1 MGDFMKKALFIFF
14 SVFLVISILF
24 LNETKIASVSQL
36 IENKYPVIIIDAGH
50 GGEDGGAIGADGTN
64 EKYINLEIALKLND
78 ILTVM
83 GYETRMVRTT
93 DISIHSES
101 SNTLR
106 EKKVSDIRN
115 RVAIMEEY
123 ENCLYVS
130 VHQNKYEDSRIWG
143 AQTFYS
149 PNDESSKT
157 LAQFIQTSIAT
168 ELQPDN
174 KRLIKESGTSIYVLY
189 NATKPAVMVE
199 CGFISNPNEL
209 SQLKTE
215 EYQAKMAFSIMSG
228 IINYNISE
236 VTNGTEV

>member
-14 SVFLVISILF
+14 SVFLVISIIF
-24 LNETKIASVSQL
+24 LNETKISSVSQL

-64 EKYINLEIALKLND
+64 EKDINLEISLKLND

-83 GYETRMVRTT
+83 GYKTQMVRTT
-93 DISIHSES
+93 DISIHNENSI
-101 SNTLR
+101 TLR

-115 RVAIMEEY
+115 RAAIMEEY
-123 ENCLYVS
+123 ENCFYVS
-130 VHQNKYEDSRIWG
+130 IHQNKYEDSRIWG

-149 PNDESSKT
+149 PNDEASKT

-209 SQLKTE
+209 SQLKTK
-215 EYQAKMAFSIMSG
+215 EYQSKMAFSIMSG

>member
-1 MGDFMKKALFIFF
+1 MGDFMKKVLFIFF
-14 SVFLVISILF
+14 SVFLIASILI
-24 LNETKIASVSQL
+24 LNEIKLASTSTL
-36 IENKYPVIIIDAGH
+36 IENNFPVIIIDAGH

-64 EKYINLEIALKLND
+64 EKNINLEIALKLNE

-83 GYETRMVRTT
+83 GYKTRMVRTT
-93 DISIHSES
+93 DISIHNES
-101 SNTLR
+101 ANTLR

-115 RVAIMEEY
+115 RTAIMDEY

-130 VHQNKYEDSRIWG
+130 IHQNKYDDSRIWG

-149 PNDESSKT
+149 PNDEASKA

-168 ELQPDN
+168 DIQPDN
-174 KRLIKESGTSIYVLY
+174 KRMIKESGTSIYVLY

-215 EYQAKMAFSIMSG
+215 EYQSKMAFSIMAG

>member
-14 SVFLVISILF
+14 SIFLVVSVLILQ
-24 LNETKIASVSQL
+24 EAKIASSSQL
-36 IENKYPVIIIDAGH
+36 IENEFPVIIIDAGH
-50 GGEDGGAIGADGTN
+50 GGEDGGAVGVDGTN
-64 EKYINLEIALKLND
+64 EKDINLEIAFKLNH
-78 ILTVM
+78 ILTAM
-83 GYETRMVRTT
+83 GYETRMVRTS
-93 DISIHSES
+93 DISIHNEGLD
-101 SNTLR
+101 TLR
-106 EKKVSDIRN
+106 EKKVSDIHN

-123 ENCLYVS
+123 ENCLYIS
-130 VHQNKYEDSRIWG
+130 IHQNKYDDSRIWG

-149 PNDESSKT
+149 PNDEDSKT
-157 LAQFIQTSIAT
+157 LAQFIQTSVAT
-168 ELQPDN
+168 KIQPDN

-215 EYQAKMAFSIMSG
+215 EYQSQMAFSISSG
-228 IINYNISE
+228 ILNYCISE

>member
-1 MGDFMKKALFIFF
+1 MGDFMKKVLFIFF
-14 SVFLVISILF
+14 SVFLIASILI
-24 LNETKIASVSQL
+24 LNEIKLASTSTL
-36 IENKYPVIIIDAGH
+36 IENNFPVIIIDAGH

-64 EKYINLEIALKLND
+64 EKNINLEIALKLNE

-83 GYETRMVRTT
+83 GYKTRMVRTT
-93 DISIHSES
+93 DISIHNES
-101 SNTLR
+101 ANTLR

-115 RVAIMEEY
+115 RTAIMDEY
-123 ENCLYVS
+123 VNCLYVS
-130 VHQNKYEDSRIWG
+130 IHQNKYDDSRIWG

-149 PNDESSKT
+149 PNDETSKA
-157 LAQFIQTSIAT
+157 LAQFIQTSIVT
-168 ELQPDN
+168 DIQHDN
-174 KRLIKESGTSIYVLY
+174 KRMIKESGTSIYVLY

-215 EYQAKMAFSIMSG
+215 EYQSKMAFSIMSG

>member
-1 MGDFMKKALFIFF
+1 MGDFMKKALFILF

-64 EKYINLEIALKLND
+64 EKDINLEISLKLND

-83 GYETRMVRTT
+83 GYKTRMVRTT
-93 DISIHSES
+93 DISIHNENSI
-101 SNTLR
+101 TLR

-115 RVAIMEEY
+115 RAAIMEEY
-123 ENCLYVS
+123 ENCFYVS
-130 VHQNKYEDSRIWG
+130 IHQNKYEDSRIWG

-149 PNDESSKT
+149 PNDEASKT

-215 EYQAKMAFSIMSG
+215 EYQSKMAFSIMSG

>member
-1 MGDFMKKALFIFF
+1 MGDFMKKVLFIFF
-14 SVFLVISILF
+14 SVFLIASILI
-24 LNETKIASVSQL
+24 LNEIKLASTSTL
-36 IENKYPVIIIDAGH
+36 IENNFPVIIIDAGH

-64 EKYINLEIALKLND
+64 EKNINLEIALKLNE
-78 ILTVM
+78 ILTAM
-83 GYETRMVRTT
+83 GYKTRMVRTT
-93 DISIHSES
+93 DISIHNEN

-115 RVAIMEEY
+115 RAAIMEEY
-123 ENCLYVS
+123 KNCFYVS

-149 PNDESSKT
+149 PNDEASKT

-215 EYQAKMAFSIMSG
+215 EYQSKMAFSIMSG
-228 IINYNISE
+228 IINYNISG

>member
-50 GGEDGGAIGADGTN
+50 GGEDGGAIGVDGTN
-64 EKYINLEIALKLND
+64 EKDINLEISLKLND
-78 ILTVM
+78 ILTVI
-83 GYETRMVRTT
+83 GYETRMVRIT
-93 DISIHSES
+93 DISIHNEN

-115 RVAIMEEY
+115 RAAIMEEY
-123 ENCLYVS
+123 ENCFYVS
-130 VHQNKYEDSRIWG
+130 IHQNKYEDSIIWG

-149 PNDESSKT
+149 PNDEASKT

-174 KRLIKESGTSIYVLY
+174 KRKIKESGTSIYVLY

-215 EYQAKMAFSIMSG
+215 EYQSKMAFSIMSG

>member
-14 SVFLVISILF
+14 SIFLIVSILI
-24 LNETKIASVSQL
+24 LQEIKIASTSQL
-36 IENKYPVIIIDAGH
+36 IEDDFPVIIIDAGH
-50 GGEDGGAIGADGTN
+50 GGEDGGAVGADGTN
-64 EKYINLEIALKLND
+64 EKDINLSIALKLND
-78 ILTVM
+78 ILTVL

-93 DISIHSES
+93 DISIHNEG

-106 EKKVSDIRN
+106 EKKVSDIHN
-115 RVAIMEEY
+115 RAAIMEEY
-123 ENCLYVS
+123 ENCLYIS

-149 PNDESSKT
+149 PNDEVSKT

-168 ELQPDN
+168 KIQPDN

-215 EYQAKMAFSIMSG
+215 EYQSKMAFSISTG

>member
-1 MGDFMKKALFIFF
+1 MGDFMKKALFVFF
-14 SVFLVISILF
+14 SVFLFVSILI
-24 LNETKIASVSQL
+24 LNEIKIASSSQL
-36 IENKYPVIIIDAGH
+36 IKNPLPVIIIDAGH
-50 GGEDGGAIGADGTN
+50 GGEDGGAVGVDGTN
-64 EKYINLEIALKLND
+64 EKDINLEITLKLND

-83 GYETRMVRTT
+83 GYQTRMVRTT
-93 DISIHSES
+93 DISIH
-101 SNTLR
+101 NQGADTIR
-106 EKKVSDIRN
+106 ERKATDIRN
-115 RVAIMEEY
+115 RTAIMDEY

-130 VHQNKYEDSRIWG
+130 IHQNKYDDSRIWG

-149 PNDESSKT
+149 PNDEASKS

-168 ELQPDN
+168 GIQPDN
-174 KRLIKESGTSIYVLY
+174 RRLIKESGTSIYVLY

-215 EYQAKMAFSIMSG
+215 EYQSKIAFSIISG
-228 IINYNISE
+228 LINYNISE

>member
-1 MGDFMKKALFIFF
+1 MVN
-14 SVFLVISILF
+14 SS
-24 LNETKIASVSQL
+24 
-36 IENKYPVIIIDAGH
+36 H
-50 GGEDGGAIGADGTN
+50 GGEDGGAVGADGTN
-64 EKYINLEIALKLND
+64 EKEINLEIALKLND

-83 GYETRMVRTT
+83 GYNTRMVRIT
-93 DISIHSES
+93 DISIH
-101 SNTLR
+101 NQGADTIR
-106 EKKVSDIRN
+106 ERKATDIRN
-115 RVAIMEEY
+115 RTALMEEY

-130 VHQNKYEDSRIWG
+130 IHQNKYEDSRIWG

-149 PNDESSKT
+149 PNDESSKS

-168 ELQPDN
+168 GLQPDN

-199 CGFISNPNEL
+199 CGFVSNPNEL

-215 EYQAKMAFSIMSG
+215 EYQAKMAYSIMSG

>member
-14 SVFLVISILF
+14 SVFLVASIL
-24 LNETKIASVSQL
+24 LLQEIKTASTSQL
-36 IENKYPVIIIDAGH
+36 IEENFPVIIIDAGH
-50 GGEDGGAIGADGTN
+50 GGEDGGAVGADGTN
-64 EKYINLEIALKLND
+64 EKYINLSISLKLNE

-93 DISIHSES
+93 DVSIHNEGAD
-101 SNTLR
+101 TIR
-106 EKKVSDIRN
+106 ERKSTDIRN
-115 RVAIMEEY
+115 RAAIMEEY

-130 VHQNKYEDSRIWG
+130 IHQNKYEDSRIWG

-149 PNDESSKT
+149 PNDEASKA
-157 LAQFIQTSIAT
+157 LAQFIQTSIAAKI
-168 ELQPDN
+168 QSDN

-209 SQLKTE
+209 SQLKSE
-215 EYQAKMAFSIMSG
+215 EYQSQMAFSITSG

-236 VTNGTEV
+236 VTNGSEV

>member
-1 MGDFMKKALFIFF
+1 MGDFMKKALFILF

-64 EKYINLEIALKLND
+64 EKDINLEISLKLND

-83 GYETRMVRTT
+83 GYKTRMVRTT
-93 DISIHSES
+93 DISIHNENSI
-101 SNTLR
+101 TLR

-115 RVAIMEEY
+115 RAAIMEEY
-123 ENCLYVS
+123 ENCFYVS
-130 VHQNKYEDSRIWG
+130 IHQNKYEDSRIWG

-149 PNDESSKT
+149 PNDKASKA

-215 EYQAKMAFSIMSG
+215 EYQSEMAFSIMSG

>member
-1 MGDFMKKALFIFF
+1 MGDFMKKALFILF

-64 EKYINLEIALKLND
+64 EKAINLEISLKLND

-93 DISIHSES
+93 DISIHNEN

-115 RVAIMEEY
+115 RAAIMEEY
-123 ENCLYVS
+123 ENCFYVS
-130 VHQNKYEDSRIWG
+130 IHQNKYEDSRIWG

-149 PNDESSKT
+149 PNDEASKT

-174 KRLIKESGTSIYVLY
+174 KRKIKESGTSIYVLY

-215 EYQAKMAFSIMSG
+215 EYQSKMAFSIMSG

>member
-1 MGDFMKKALFIFF
+1 MGDFMKKVLFIFF
-14 SVFLVISILF
+14 SVFLIASILI
-24 LNETKIASVSQL
+24 LNEIKLASTSTL
-36 IENKYPVIIIDAGH
+36 IENNFPVIIIDAGH

-64 EKYINLEIALKLND
+64 EKNINIEIALKLNE

-83 GYETRMVRTT
+83 GYKTRMVRTM
-93 DISIHSES
+93 DISIHNEGA
-101 SNTLR
+101 NTLR

-115 RVAIMEEY
+115 RTAIMDEY

-130 VHQNKYEDSRIWG
+130 IHQNKYDDSRIWG

-149 PNDESSKT
+149 PNNETSKA

-168 ELQPDN
+168 DIQPDN
-174 KRLIKESGTSIYVLY
+174 KRMIKESGTSIYVLY

-215 EYQAKMAFSIMSG
+215 EYQSKMAFSIMAG

>member
-14 SVFLVISILF
+14 SIFLVVSVLILQ
-24 LNETKIASVSQL
+24 EAKIASSSQL
-36 IENKYPVIIIDAGH
+36 IENEFPVIIIDAGH
-50 GGEDGGAIGADGTN
+50 GGEDGGAVGVDGTN
-64 EKYINLEIALKLND
+64 EKDINLEIAFKLNH
-78 ILTVM
+78 ILTAM
-83 GYETRMVRTT
+83 GYETRMVRTS
-93 DISIHSES
+93 DISIHNEGLD
-101 SNTLR
+101 TLR
-106 EKKVSDIRN
+106 EKKVSDIHN

-123 ENCLYVS
+123 ENCLYIS
-130 VHQNKYEDSRIWG
+130 IHQNKYEDSRIWG

-149 PNDESSKT
+149 PNDEDSKT
-157 LAQFIQTSIAT
+157 LAQFIQTSVAT
-168 ELQPDN
+168 KIQPDN

-215 EYQAKMAFSIMSG
+215 EYQSQMAFSISSG
-228 IINYNISE
+228 ILNYCISE

>member
-50 GGEDGGAIGADGTN
+50 GGEDGGAIGVDGTN
-64 EKYINLEIALKLND
+64 EKDINLEISLKLND

-83 GYETRMVRTT
+83 GYKTRMVRIT
-93 DISIHSES
+93 DVSIHNEN

-115 RVAIMEEY
+115 RAAIMEEY
-123 ENCLYVS
+123 ENCFYVS

-149 PNDESSKT
+149 PNDEASKT

-215 EYQAKMAFSIMSG
+215 EYQSKMAFSIMSG

>member
-1 MGDFMKKALFIFF
+1 MGDFMKKALFILF

-50 GGEDGGAIGADGTN
+50 GGEDGGAIGVDGTN
-64 EKYINLEIALKLND
+64 EKDINLEIALKLND
-78 ILTVM
+78 ILTVI

-93 DISIHSES
+93 DISIHNEN

-115 RVAIMEEY
+115 RAAIMEEY
-123 ENCLYVS
+123 ENCFYVS
-130 VHQNKYEDSRIWG
+130 IHQNKYEDSRIWG

-149 PNDESSKT
+149 PNDEASKT

-215 EYQAKMAFSIMSG
+215 EYQSEMAFSIMSG

>member
-14 SVFLVISILF
+14 SVFLVASIL
-24 LNETKIASVSQL
+24 LLQEIKTASTSQL
-36 IENKYPVIIIDAGH
+36 IEENFPVIIIDAGH
-50 GGEDGGAIGADGTN
+50 GGEDGGAVGADGTN
-64 EKYINLEIALKLND
+64 EKYINLSISLKLNE

-93 DISIHSES
+93 DVSIHNEGAD
-101 SNTLR
+101 TIR
-106 EKKVSDIRN
+106 ERKSTDIRN
-115 RVAIMEEY
+115 RAAIMEEY

-130 VHQNKYEDSRIWG
+130 IHQNKYEDSRIWG

-149 PNDESSKT
+149 PNDEASKA
-157 LAQFIQTSIAT
+157 LAQFIQTSIAAKI
-168 ELQPDN
+168 QPDN

-215 EYQAKMAFSIMSG
+215 EYQSQMAFSITSG

-236 VTNGTEV
+236 VTNGSEV

>member
-14 SVFLVISILF
+14 SVFLVISIIF

-64 EKYINLEIALKLND
+64 EKDINLEISLKLND

-83 GYETRMVRTT
+83 GYKTRMVRTT
-93 DISIHSES
+93 DISIHNEN

-115 RVAIMEEY
+115 RAAIMEEY
-123 ENCLYVS
+123 ENCFYVS
-130 VHQNKYEDSRIWG
+130 IHQNKYEDSRIWG

-149 PNDESSKT
+149 PNDEASKT

-215 EYQAKMAFSIMSG
+215 EYQSEMAFSIMSG